1 MTPFADVTH
10 ASETISVEEAIKHNE
25 GHAAVEGYVVGHT
38 ISSGHYRFS
47 GNFANDYNVA
57 IADKKEETSPENILP
72 VQIPAPFRDQFGL
85 KTNPHLIGK
94 NSSSKANALH
104 ILIPR
109 V

>member
-1 MTPFADVTH
+1 MVNVVKSRFMAGLTITFMMIASFLTPFADVTH

-72 VQIPAPFRDQFGL
+72 VQIPAPFRDQFG
-85 KTNPHLIGK
+85 
-94 NSSSKANALH
+94 
-104 ILIPR
+104 
-109 V
+109 